1 MGHSI
6 GASGSLSKRKAFLLI
21 VGIIFVAFN
30 LRPAITS
37 VGPLIGEVRR
47 DLGISNSMAG
57 LLTTLP
63 VLSFAVF
70 SLLAPKIGHRL
81 GNERTV
87 FLGLIL
93 LSGGILIR
101 STGPA
106 VAVFGGTALIGIGV
120 AIGNVLLPG
129 IVKQRFPEKTGLMTS
144 VYSTSM
150 GLCAGLAS
158 GLSIP
163 LSQGLHLGW
172 RRTLLLW
179 GIPGV
184 IALLL
189 WVAQLG
195 GKKQP
200 HPPPT
205 PQMDQPLWRSP
216 LAWQVSFFMGLQS
229 FLFYCLI
236 TWLPEIFSSQ
246 GMNLSTAG
254 WMLFGVQFIGLPATF
269 LAPVLADRFSHQ
281 KGIVG
286 GISLLYFLGL
296 LGLFASGHPTV
307 ALLSVVFIGLAQGG
321 SISLSLAMLSLR
333 ANNAVQ
339 AARLSGMAQSVGYL
353 LAAIGPIL
361 IGFLYDTTHSW
372 TLPIMVFLVIAV
384 LMTLAGLGAGRNA
397 TVFHEKQDP
406 I

>member
-1 MGHSI
+1 MAEHSI
-6 GASGSLSKRKAFLLI
+6 SSSKHLPKGKTFLFI
-21 VGIIFVAFN
+21 IGIIFVAFN

-37 VGPLIGEVRR
+37 VGPLIGEIRR

-70 SLLAPKIGHRL
+70 SLLAPKIGNRL

-87 FLGLIL
+87 FLGLVL
-93 LSGGILIR
+93 LTGGILIR
-101 STGPA
+101 STGST
-106 VAVFGGTALIGIGV
+106 VSVFGGTALIGIGI
-120 AIGNVLLPG
+120 ALGNVLLPG
-129 IVKQRFPEKTGLMTS
+129 IVKQRFPDKTGLMTS

-150 GLCAGLAS
+150 GLCAGIAS

-163 LSQGLHLGW
+163 LSQGLNLGW

-179 GIPGV
+179 GILGV
-184 IALLL
+184 IALIL
-189 WVAQLG
+189 WMAQLG
-195 GKKQP
+195 KKEQP
-200 HPPPT
+200 NTPPAT
-205 PQMDQPLWRSP
+205 QGDEPLWRSP

-229 FLFYCLI
+229 FLFYCII
-236 TWLPEIFSSQ
+236 TWLPEILSSQ

-269 LAPVLADRFSHQ
+269 LAPVLADRFTHQ

-296 LGLFASGHPTV
+296 LGLFASGNPTV
-307 ALLSVVFIGLAQGG
+307 ALLCVVFIGLAQGG

-333 ANNAVQ
+333 ANHAKQ
-339 AARLSGMAQSVGYL
+339 AAALSGMAQSVGYL

-372 TLPIMVFLVIAV
+372 TLPITVFLVIAV
-384 LMTLAGLGAGRNA
+384 LMTMAGLGAGRNV
-397 TVFHEKQDP
+397 TVFHER
-406 I
+406 